1 MVGTADSKSVAYKSM
16 MVQVRPGALKCW
28 KVHVLHRFF
37 DRLFSILSSMNAIQK
52 VKKDE
57 NGICYVNGI

>member
-1 MVGTADSKSVAYKSM
+1 
-16 MVQVRPGALKCW
+16 
-28 KVHVLHRFF
+28 VHVLHRFF